1 MLLKVN
7 KADMVGMME
16 AIKEYL
22 RSCFGVIRAPLVYII
37 RKITIVQTYCDYPKN
52 VTPDDK
58 MIIRMLQ
65 LPPDKNKLLL
75 EHMFI
80 QSKNI

>member
-1 MLLKVN
+1 M
-7 KADMVGMME
+7 
-16 AIKEYL
+16 
-22 RSCFGVIRAPLVYII
+22 RAPLAYVTRKNII
-37 RKITIVQTYCDYPKN
+37 VEMHDDYPQY